1 MIRKLLFSSA
11 SPSVIAHSISSSAR
25 LKLWCAVVLLAS
37 TSAFAIT
44 TDQKANPGL
53 CGLSDD
59 DAAGLSRDLGTDV
72 YAVRVYKD
80 TISGM
85 LHERNFEQLDCVADH
100 ARSNQERFPGGM
112 WKLHELYK
120 GLSEPVAQQHA
131 TEEDW
136 KRLLELLQSWIAE
149 QPKSITARVALASA
163 WINYAWDARGRGYS
177 DKVSESGWTLF
188 TQRTEEAQR
197 VLKDASETLPAKCPE
212 WYVVM
217 QNVAQNEDWNGAE
230 MRSLFDEAYKFEP
243 GYYYYARALAYL
255 LLPKW
260 GGAPGDTEKFVQE
273 IADHIGREQGDIFYF
288 QVASSNDLICGCQD
302 QPEFSWERIKRGYEA
317 SQKQYGLSMLN
328 LNRMAYLAVHY
339 GETDPIFAD
348 QAFTRIGDQWDE
360 EVWKS
365 ERDFRA
371 TQSWATQMV
380 PITIANR
387 AKEAAAQDNLQ
398 TPEGARY
405 QLAFEKAYRGLLNEC
420 VRTDGAN
427 VSEWKGKFE
436 TMIMVGG
443 NGFVEDGGIHSVGP
457 IVMCMYQ
464 KMRPSHEQRSP
475 LFPPPPKPSYWVRVD
490 LDWSEFAPV
499 APLGK

>member
-59 DAAGLSRDLGTDV
+59 DTAGLSRDLGTDV

-177 DKVSESGWTLF
+177 DKV
-188 TQRTEEAQR
+188 
-197 VLKDASETLPAKCPE
+197 
-212 WYVVM
+212 
-217 QNVAQNEDWNGAE
+217 
-230 MRSLFDEAYKFEP
+230 
-243 GYYYYARALAYL
+243 
-255 LLPKW
+255 
-260 GGAPGDTEKFVQE
+260 
-273 IADHIGREQGDIFYF
+273 
-288 QVASSNDLICGCQD
+288 
-302 QPEFSWERIKRGYEA
+302 
-317 SQKQYGLSMLN
+317 
-328 LNRMAYLAVHY
+328 
-339 GETDPIFAD
+339 
-348 QAFTRIGDQWDE
+348 
-360 EVWKS
+360 
-365 ERDFRA
+365 
-371 TQSWATQMV
+371 
-380 PITIANR
+380 
-387 AKEAAAQDNLQ
+387 
-398 TPEGARY
+398 
-405 QLAFEKAYRGLLNEC
+405 
-420 VRTDGAN
+420 
-427 VSEWKGKFE
+427 
-436 TMIMVGG
+436 
-443 NGFVEDGGIHSVGP
+443 
-457 IVMCMYQ
+457 
-464 KMRPSHEQRSP
+464 
-475 LFPPPPKPSYWVRVD
+475 PKPLPGEVCGPWISRLTLIRVTG
-490 LDWSEFAPV
+490 SI
-499 APLGK
+499 

>member
-1 MIRKLLFSSA
+1 MIRKLFFSSA

-100 ARSNQERFPGGM
+100 ARSNQERFPGRM
-112 WKLHELYK
+112 WKLDQLYK

-188 TQRTEEAQR
+188 TQRTEEAER

-230 MRSLFDEAYKFEP
+230 CDPSSKAYKFEP

-260 GGAPGDTEKFVQE
+260 GGAPGDTEKFLQD
-273 IADHIGREQGDIFYF
+273 IADPIGREQGDIFDF

-302 QPEFSWERIKRGYEA
+302 LPNFLGRGSSGA
-317 SQKQYGLSMLN
+317 MKHRRNSMAC
-328 LNRMAYLAVHY
+328 R
-339 GETDPIFAD
+339 
-348 QAFTRIGDQWDE
+348 
-360 EVWKS
+360 
-365 ERDFRA
+365 
-371 TQSWATQMV
+371 
-380 PITIANR
+380 
-387 AKEAAAQDNLQ
+387 
-398 TPEGARY
+398 
-405 QLAFEKAYRGLLNEC
+405 C
-420 VRTDGAN
+420 
-427 VSEWKGKFE
+427 
-436 TMIMVGG
+436 
-443 NGFVEDGGIHSVGP
+443 
-457 IVMCMYQ
+457 
-464 KMRPSHEQRSP
+464 
-475 LFPPPPKPSYWVRVD
+475 
-490 LDWSEFAPV
+490 
-499 APLGK
+499 

>member
-1 MIRKLLFSSA
+1 MIRKVLFRA
-11 SPSVIAHSISSSAR
+11 PSYSLIVDSISSSAR
-25 LKLWCAVVLLAS
+25 LKVWCALVLLAS

-44 TDQKANPGL
+44 ADQKPNANL
-53 CGLSDD
+53 CGLSDN

-72 YAVRVYKD
+72 HAVRVYKD
-80 TISGM
+80 TISRM
-85 LHERNFEQLDCVADH
+85 LHAGNIEQLDCVADR
-100 ARSNQERFPGGM
+100 ARSNKERFPGGM

-120 GLSEPVAQQHA
+120 GLSEPVPYQHA
-131 TEEDW
+131 TQEDW
-136 KRLLELLQSWIAE
+136 KRLLELLQSWVGE
-149 QPKSITARVALASA
+149 HPKSITARVALASA
-163 WINYAWDARGRGYS
+163 LINYAWDARGSGYS

-188 TQRTEEAQR
+188 TQRIAEAQQ
-197 VLKDASETLPAKCPE
+197 VLKDASEDLSAKCPE

-217 QNVAQNEDWNGAE
+217 QNVAQNEDWSIAE

-243 GYYYYARALAYL
+243 GYYYYGRALAYF

-260 GGAPGDTEKFVQE
+260 NGAPGDTEKFVQG
-273 IADHIGREQGDIFYF
+273 ISDHIGGEQGDIFYF
-288 QVASSNDLICGCQD
+288 QVASSNDLICGCED
-302 QPEFSWERIKRGYEA
+302 QPDFSSERIKRGYEA
-317 SQKQYGLSMLN
+317 SEKRYGLSMVN

-365 ERDFRA
+365 ERDFQA
-371 TQSWATQMV
+371 TKNWATQMV

-387 AKEAAAQDNLQ
+387 AKEAAALDNLR

-405 QLAFEKAYRGLLNEC
+405 QLAFEKTYRGLLNEC

-443 NGFVEDGGIHSVGP
+443 NGFVEDGGIHSAGP
-457 IVMCMYQ
+457 IVMCIYQ
-464 KMRPSHEQRSP
+464 KMRASHEQKLA

-490 LDWSEFAPV
+490 LDWGAFAPV
-499 APLGK
+499 ASVEK